1 MKTTKINAKTKKA
14 TAPPQY
20 VQVTYKFTHKV
31 LDANHYQLTSEPFE
45 LMPNELIIEK
55 IREKGTINAATYARS
70 PQRNNRHLLKT
81 GIRTIVKGLGY
92 GDQFE
97 GYDPKGKRIKHFLIF
112 KSEGEYLTVWHF
124 KNKMPRTPVT
134 FANSFLKSQI
144 IQSKNIQIVK

>member
-1 MKTTKINAKTKKA
+1 MKTTRKKKV
-14 TAPPQY
+14 TVPPQY
-20 VQVTYKFTHKV
+20 VALQYKFSHRV
-31 LDANHYQLTSEPFE
+31 LDATHYQLTSEPFE

-112 KSEGEYLTVWHF
+112 KNEGEYLTVWHF
-124 KNKMPRTPVT
+124 KNKMPNNPVS
-134 FANSFLKSQI
+134 FANTFLKSQI
-144 IQSKNIQIVK
+144 MQSNVTKFVK